1 MAQNPE
7 IVNLVEMVDAL
18 PAAERA
24 LFQRIYAVSASTGEL
39 AIPNV
44 LVPWVKQHFGSMEN
58 IARQKI
64 VRLTNRVT
72 DEEVFFNELRAARP
86 VDVKGVGSLETELTR
101 ASENDVFRAP
111 LTNTPEDSFGR
122 VTGKHCITAGN
133 IAKNDAVHGVIIFNN
148 SNPLLFTRDEVVDYI
163 DTGLEWA
170 RRAQQARPEA
180 KYFLFYWNCLWRA
193 GASLVHGHAQ
203 VQLTSGRHYIK
214 VERLR
219 RAAEQYRLRYGAD
232 YFSDLFEVHRAL
244 GCAFVRD
251 GVRIMTSL
259 TPFKFAEVV
268 LMADELDL
276 SFKEQAYDVLACLRD
291 RFGVSSF
298 NFGLVTPP
306 ESPTE
311 ESWQGFPVLAR
322 VIDRGGLL
330 DRMSDVG
337 SVEVFGATVVYV
349 DPLKIARR
357 LAEYLT

>member
-1 MAQNPE
+1 MTQNPE
-7 IVNLVEMVDAL
+7 IINLVEIVNAL

-24 LFQRIYAVSASTGEL
+24 LFQRIYTVSASTGEL
-39 AIPNV
+39 VIPDV
-44 LVPWVKQHFGSMEN
+44 LAPWVKLHFGSTEA

-64 VRLTNRVT
+64 VRLTNLVT

-86 VDVKGVGSLETELTR
+86 VDVKGVGSLEAELTR

-111 LTNTPEDSFGR
+111 LTNTPEDIFGR

-133 IAKNDAVHGVIIFNN
+133 IAKNDAVHGVIIFDNP
-148 SNPLLFTRDEVVDYI
+148 NPLLFTKDEVVDYI

-170 RRAQQARPEA
+170 RRAQMVKPEA
-180 KYFLFYWNCLWRA
+180 KYFLLYWNCLWRA

-219 RAAEQYRLRYGAD
+219 RAAEQYRLKYGTG
-232 YFSDLFEVHRAL
+232 YFDDLFEVHRAL
-244 GCAFVRD
+244 GCALVKD

-259 TPFKFAEVV
+259 TPFKYTEVV
-268 LMADELDL
+268 LMAESLELR
-276 SFKEQAYDVLACLRD
+276 FKERTYDVLACLRD
-291 RFGVSSF
+291 KLGVSSF
-298 NFGLVTPP
+298 DFGLVMPP
-306 ESPTE
+306 AVATE

-322 VIDRGGLL
+322 VVDRGGLL

-337 SVEVFGATVVYV
+337 SVEIFGATVVYT

-357 LAEYLT
+357 LAGYLA